1 MAVTGTV
8 VRGSL
13 VWIKLFPTVG
23 HEQSGFRS
31 AIVLSD
37 GFVKSYLD
45 STLAFVVPI
54 TTVVKNSPFEVP
66 VPNGIVIDGNLIKK
80 PEIITLAGVVLT
92 DHARTIDLDARNAF
106 VIGQIDPSSDFYKK
120 IVSFVRAIIA

>member
-8 VRGSL
+8 VRGSV
-13 VWIKLFPTVG
+13 VWIKLFPIIG

-37 GFVKSYLD
+37 GFIKSYTD
-45 STLAFVVPI
+45 STLAFIVPI

-66 VPNGIVIDGNLIKK
+66 VPNGIVIDSNLINKT
-80 PEIITLAGVVLT
+80 EIITLTGVVLT
-92 DHARTIDLDARNAF
+92 DHARTVDLNARNAF
-106 VIGQIDPSSDFYKK
+106 VIGQIDPSSGFYNKV
-120 IVSFVRAIIA
+120 VSFVRAIIA